1 MASTGSRKM
10 LNTPSNRKVI
20 LIGLTIL
27 LTGCGGGGGGSSD
40 TSTAPV
46 ASQQP
51 SSNTNQ
57 ATENSA
63 PTLSGETSFSIVE
76 GQLRV
81 IDLVATDPDGETVSL
96 FLAGVDSE
104 YFTISQSGR
113 LSFISAT
120 DFEAPSD
127 YNKDNVYQISLRVSD
142 GTNSKSYDLTI
153 EVLDDVSDNE
163 FIPGSFEPSSN
174 FSDLCAVPRSGNDP
188 STDEPYLDNPGEYKD
203 ENNWLRSWSNELY
216 LWYDEIEDVDPGL
229 YTASAEEVA
238 EYFGLMKTFEKTSSG
253 ADKDKYHFSRGTA
266 EWQAYSVGGVTSS
279 YGVQWA
285 VIKSSPPRE
294 VAVAFTEPN
303 TPATSGDANLARG
316 ARILEVDGVDVVSD
330 SGSDNVDKLNA
341 AFFPSEV
348 GETHEFVVRDLGS
361 SETRT
366 FSMTSAEITSTPVQ
380 NIKIIPTASG
390 PVGYFLFNDHIA
402 TAEKGL
408 VEAFE
413 TLNAGDVVDLVLDL
427 RYNGGGYLAI
437 ASQVAYMIAGSS
449 AASGRTF
456 ESLEFNDKNPTTNPV
471 TGGNIEPTPFYS
483 TTLGFS
489 LDEGV
494 DLPTLN
500 LSRVFVLTNAGTC
513 SASEAIMNGLRGIN
527 VDVIQIGNT
536 TCGKP
541 YGFYGFDNC
550 GTTYFSIQ
558 FRGVND
564 KGYGDY
570 TDGFVPVAS
579 TPVEG
584 HQIPGCVVDDDFD
597 HLLGDAEEARLKAA
611 LNYRTNGSQC
621 PSSEASSIVELDA
634 LRTSNV
640 DSFNR
645 LGSGDRLLL
654 PAHPG
659 RILRPSK

>member
-1 MASTGSRKM
+1 MKKIPLVWLFFS
-10 LNTPSNRKVI
+10 LF
-20 LIGLTIL
+20 L
-27 LTGCGGGGGGSSD
+27 LAGCGGGGGSS
-40 TSTAPV
+40 SSAAPV

-51 SSNTNQ
+51 STNVSQ
-57 ATENSA
+57 VSTNSA
-63 PTLSGETSFSIVE
+63 PTLSGEKSFTVIE
-76 GQLRV
+76 GQVRV
-81 IDLVATDPDGETVSL
+81 SDLVATDPEGEAVSL
-96 FLAGVDSE
+96 FLSGEDSE
-104 YFTISQSGR
+104 YFSISATGR
-113 LSFISAT
+113 LSFLSAS
-120 DFEAPSD
+120 DFEAPLD
-127 YNKDNVYQISLRVSD
+127 YNKDNVYKITVRASD
-142 GTNSKSYDLTI
+142 GTNSRSYDLTI
-153 EVLDDVSDNE
+153 QVLDDVSDNQ
-163 FIPGSFEPSSN
+163 FIPGRFEPSSN
-174 FSDLCAVPRSGNDP
+174 FTDLCAVPRSGIDP
-188 STDEPYLDNPGEYKD
+188 STDASYLDQPGEYKD
-203 ENNWLRSWSNELY
+203 ENDWLRSWSNELY
-216 LWYDEIEDVDPGL
+216 LWYDEIEDVDPAL
-229 YTASAEEVA
+229 YAESAEEVA

-253 ADKDKYHFSRGTA
+253 ADKDKYHFSQGTA

-303 TPATSGDANLARG
+303 TPASTGDANLARG

-330 SGSDNVDKLNA
+330 GGAENVDKLNA
-341 AFFPSEV
+341 AFFPSDV
-348 GETHEFVVRDLGS
+348 NETHEFVVQDLGS
-361 SETRT
+361 STTRT

-380 NIKIIPTASG
+380 NVKIIPTASG

-413 TLNAGDVVDLVLDL
+413 TLQAGEVVDLVLDL

-449 AASGRTF
+449 AASGRIF
-456 ESLEFNDKNPTTNPV
+456 ESLQFNDKHPTINPV
-471 TGGNIEPTPFYS
+471 TGGNIEPTPFYG

-489 LDEGV
+489 LDEGA

-500 LSRVFVLTNAGTC
+500 LSRLFVLTNSGTC
-513 SASEAIMNGLRGIN
+513 SASEAIINGLRGIN

-570 TDGFVPVAS
+570 TDGFMPVS
-579 TPVEG
+579 TAPVEG
-584 HQIPGCVVDDDFD
+584 HQVAGCVVADDFD
-597 HLLGDAEEARLKAA
+597 HLLGDEEESRLKTA

-621 PSSEASSIVELDA
+621 PATDASSSRGLDA
-634 LRTSNV
+634 LRMADPDGISRMGN
-640 DSFNR
+640 
-645 LGSGDRLLL
+645 GDRLMV
-654 PAHPG
+654 PEYPG
-659 RILRPSK
+659 RVVRALK